1 MFLAYNYFAQCTYVV
16 HSVYCLFIVSSYFCC
31 LGKRDFIYVDRVSI
45 VFISVAI
52 VKHAYIDNIDR
63 VSIVFSSGA
72 RENIIYV
79 QLLYMVRVSLYSILY
94 SGKCSFRYQTTLQI
108 IHQSLAIENS
118 FMRSLVRG
126 TKQLSVYVGLDRD

>member
-1 MFLAYNYFAQCTYVV
+1 MYR
-16 HSVYCLFIVSSYFCC
+16 LFIVSSYFCC
-31 LGKRDFIYVDRVSI
+31 LGKTDFIYVDRVSI

-94 SGKCSFRYQTTLQI
+94 SGKCLFRYQTTLQI
-108 IHQSLAIENS
+108 IHQSLA
-118 FMRSLVRG
+118 
-126 TKQLSVYVGLDRD
+126 